1 MDFDRKVTKL
11 KDTIP
16 TALVSLTI
24 LFINLSFFGLNNIII
39 APYMTLTFIRMK
51 NYIMI
56 EKNIFKPLFIHLL
69 IGILAS
75 IASLNVPS
83 AIFINLISIFLL
95 CYFLT
100 DDYNPSSYFPYL
112 MAFVFLQLFTT
123 TVNEIPKRLLSI
135 TVSYIVVFL
144 YLLLFSRKGVGSHI
158 KVLIKNGRENIL
170 LQLKYLYIGDIA
182 SLKKAQF
189 DLFEICKELNRVVY
203 SSDKKEYYQF
213 IILFQHFN
221 NFINEFIENKKYLN
235 ENKVYIKK
243 LNKLILK
250 LDINKNCNLELYSN
264 FITKFLKENSLNDK
278 NINRYSIFILNYL
291 ISSMENIKPYKKN
304 ILKKIFDFKSSKEYF
319 SKYKLSL
326 NEFKIRFA
334 IRLTLLLT
342 VAFAF
347 IKIFYI
353 PKGYWIPMTIFL
365 LTLPFY
371 EDSKV
376 RIKERFI
383 GTVIGI
389 ILSFIIF
396 AIFKNKDAH
405 IIIIIISTI
414 LMYYFTDYK
423 IMTIYITCY
432 ALAIS
437 TITMGDGE
445 AVFLRIFY
453 TGVSAIVVLFAN
465 KFIFPNKNHIELINM
480 IHKLIELDEIMLD
493 KIYDI
498 INGTFDKTEIK
509 RILFTSYL
517 ISGKLQM
524 HFQKLNNKSLKNFI
538 FKNNQF
544 TTLIIHSAIVLSL
557 EEEYNIDELYVKEC
571 VANMKNI
578 FESIYNEKNN
588 CCFNINII
596 KHKNNYKNYKLLECI
611 RKASGVYDAMI
622 ELKKEI

>member
-1 MDFDRKVTKL
+1 MNFHRKITKL

-75 IASLNVPS
+75 IASLNISS

-100 DDYNPSSYFPYL
+100 DDYNSGSYFPYL
-112 MAFVFLQLFTT
+112 MGFVFLQLFTT
-123 TVNEIPKRLLSI
+123 TANEIPKRLLAI

-144 YLLLFSRKGVGSHI
+144 YLLLFSRKGIGSHI
-158 KVLIKNGRENIL
+158 KVLIKKGRENIL
-170 LQLKYLYIGDIA
+170 LQLKYLYIGDIT
-182 SLKKAQF
+182 SLKKEQF
-189 DLFEICKELNRVVY
+189 NLFEICKELNRVVY

-221 NFINEFIENKKYLN
+221 NFINEFIENKKYLS
-235 ENKVYIKK
+235 ENKLYIKK
-243 LNKLILK
+243 LSKLILK
-250 LDINKNCNLELYSN
+250 LDINENCNLALYSN
-264 FITKFLKENSLNDK
+264 FITEFLKENSLNDK
-278 NINRYSIFILNYL
+278 NINNYIIFILNYL
-291 ISSMENIKPYKKN
+291 ISSMENIKTYKRN
-304 ILKKIFDFKSSKEYF
+304 FIKKFFDFRSSKEYF
-319 SKYKLSL
+319 SKYRLSL

-342 VAFAF
+342 TAFTF

-371 EDSKV
+371 EDSKI

-389 ILSFIIF
+389 IISFIIF
-396 AIFKNKDAH
+396 YIFKEKDAH
-405 IIIIIISTI
+405 IIIIIISTV

-423 IMTIYITCY
+423 VMTIYTTCY

-453 TGVSAIVVLFAN
+453 TGISAIVVLFAN
-465 KFIFPNKNHIELINM
+465 NFIFPNKNHIELINM
-480 IHKLIELDEIMLD
+480 IHKLIKLDEIMLD

-498 INGTFDKTEIK
+498 INGTFDKNEIK
-509 RILFTSYL
+509 KLLFTSYL

-524 HFQKLNNKSLKNFI
+524 HFQKLNNKSLKSFI

-544 TTLIIHSAIVLSL
+544 TTLIIHSAVVLSL
-557 EEEYNIDELYVKEC
+557 EEGYNIDELYVKEC
-571 VANMKNI
+571 VENMKNI

-596 KHKNNYKNYKLLECI
+596 KHKDDYKNYKLLECI
-611 RKASGVYDAMI
+611 RKASGVYDAMV